1 MRNYLKLVN
10 FEFNRFFKLYLT
22 LIVITIVSQ
31 LIGVFIN
38 TQDYLNVVN
47 ETIRYERLSVEAYVN
62 NYGKISFQ
70 LVIESLWFYG
80 PVFLCV
86 VSLLIYVFFIW
97 YRDWFG
103 KNTFIYR
110 LLMLPTARVN
120 LYLAKGTAILL
131 FVLGLVSLQLL
142 LLIIEVR
149 IFEWIVPDE
158 LRSDYILGE
167 WGFNILF
174 NLIYPKSITEFFLHY
189 GLGMTFVFT
198 CFTALLFER
207 CFRLKG
213 IIYAVIYAIGSF
225 FVFMSPIMID
235 QFLLDSYFY
244 PLEILI
250 MQIITGMI
258 VLFGA
263 IWIGNYLLNKKI
275 RV

>member
-1 MRNYLKLVN
+1 
-10 FEFNRFFKLYLT
+10 
-22 LIVITIVSQ
+22 
-31 LIGVFIN
+31 
-38 TQDYLNVVN
+38 
-47 ETIRYERLSVEAYVN
+47 
-62 NYGKISFQ
+62 
-70 LVIESLWFYG
+70 
-80 PVFLCV
+80 
-86 VSLLIYVFFIW
+86 
-97 YRDWFG
+97 
-103 KNTFIYR
+103 
-110 LLMLPTARVN
+110 
-120 LYLAKGTAILL
+120 
-131 FVLGLVSLQLL
+131 
-142 LLIIEVR
+142 
-149 IFEWIVPDE
+149 
-158 LRSDYILGE
+158 
-167 WGFNILF
+167 
-174 NLIYPKSITEFFLHY
+174 
-189 GLGMTFVFT
+189 MTFVFT

>member
-174 NLIYPKSITEFFLHY
+174 NLIYPKSITEFFFIM
-189 GLGMTFVFT
+189 GL
-198 CFTALLFER
+198 A
-207 CFRLKG
+207 
-213 IIYAVIYAIGSF
+213 
-225 FVFMSPIMID
+225 
-235 QFLLDSYFY
+235 
-244 PLEILI
+244 
-250 MQIITGMI
+250 
-258 VLFGA
+258 
-263 IWIGNYLLNKKI
+263 
-275 RV
+275 